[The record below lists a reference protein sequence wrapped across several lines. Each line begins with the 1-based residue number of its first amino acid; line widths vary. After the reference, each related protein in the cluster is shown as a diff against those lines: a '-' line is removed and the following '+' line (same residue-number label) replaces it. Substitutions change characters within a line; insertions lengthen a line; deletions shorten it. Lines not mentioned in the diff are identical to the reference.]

1 MVATVVAVMG
11 RPRHEYFDGNLV
23 AALKKPAKVCQATR
37 LTKEQWDE
45 VLPHYQPDDPFHD
58 FTGCRPQEMEV
69 MAARR
74 LDLAAM
80 KVRFEEGGCRAR
92 STAAT
97 WNCPTRRRPCSGGSR
112 RAR

>member
-1 MVATVVAVMG
+1 M
-11 RPRHEYFDGNLV
+11 

-58 FTGCRPQEMEV
+58 FLVVMAETGCRPQETGV
-69 MAARR
+69 MAARH
-74 LDLAAM
+74 LGLPAM
-80 KVRFEEGGCRAR
+80 KVRFEDEGGCRAR

-97 WNCPTRRRPCSGGSR
+97 WN
-112 RAR
+112 